1 MIRRFGFQVQILLE
15 KYLVAVTA
23 EIFKLDV
30 PQYEQKIT
38 IKKIYFCIL

>member
-1 MIRRFGFQVQILLE
+1 MILKHGYLLRINIE
-15 KYLVAVTA
+15 KYLVAVIV

-30 PQYEQKIT
+30 HQYEQKIT